1 MTIEFKNG
9 VPTFFGQGPTICL
22 RDPLAAFLGAAEG
35 GLMTYSYQ
43 DAVKLAGHSCP
54 TVAGSFVAVIRGLKA
69 LYSNDMPERGN
80 IEVLMTKGREEG
92 TTGVVASIA
101 TLLTG
106 ATTEVGFA
114 GMGVA
119 KRFSR
124 RNLLSF
130 NNESD
135 ATFILKRKDN
145 QSAVKLTLNLDEVA
159 PWSDEIRE
167 LLPRAFN
174 NQLKA
179 DEITHFQSLWQ
190 ERVKRILVD
199 CVNEER
205 LVLVEKLD

>member
-1 MTIEFKNG
+1 MWLF
-9 VPTFFGQGPTICL
+9 
-22 RDPLAAFLGAAEG
+22 
-35 GLMTYSYQ
+35 
-43 DAVKLAGHSCP
+43 
-54 TVAGSFVAVIRGLKA
+54 RGLKA
-69 LYSNDMPERGN
+69 LYGNDMPERGN

-130 NNESD
+130 NNETD

-159 PWSDEIRE
+159 PWSDEVRE

-174 NQLKA
+174 NQLK
-179 DEITHFQSLWQ
+179 S
-190 ERVKRILVD
+190 R
-199 CVNEER
+199 
-205 LVLVEKLD
+205 

>member
-9 VPTFFGQGPTICL
+9 VPTFFEQAPMICL

-69 LYSNDMPERGN
+69 LYGNDMPERGN

-130 NNESD
+130 NNETD
-135 ATFILKRKDN
+135 ATL
-145 QSAVKLTLNLDEVA
+145 
-159 PWSDEIRE
+159 
-167 LLPRAFN
+167 
-174 NQLKA
+174 
-179 DEITHFQSLWQ
+179 SL
-190 ERVKRILVD
+190 IHI
-199 CVNEER
+199 
-205 LVLVEKLD
+205 